1 MWIRDEQGAKSE
13 VYMTTLLLKEKDNP
27 NIPKQIRDWLNTKK
41 PQGRLSFSANR
52 NLLRGGYDVTIT
64 LETKEQKPKTK
75 KEKKPKTIECVA
87 DTLQSALKKAETK
100 LPTNADIIEKKLIP
114 SALRVVTVEGVD
126 EENAR
131 AKAKRA
137 KRKTESI
144 GAITLEK
151 EGKKGFL
158 GLGKKP
164 NAYKVRLIEPAAV
177 RIKYQI
183 ANKEEMASINRSL
196 LKEALRDESAFVR
209 ENAALDIAEAVK
221 LGHLSE
227 AEACTYLCPLL
238 EKDPEDSV
246 REFTVGAMW
255 RVIGDKSARKSL
267 CKAIISDSSRILRL
281 LGLSCLKSYHDMGG
295 RDKETLECMIR
306 AGCNDEDLRVR
317 RFAQSCLKM
326 YLILCLDQ
334 LSLAEKEQ
342 IESACQD
349 LPYGFRES
357 MDSAILMLMNALYA
371 GPISDGRITESTLP
385 LERVREK
392 RESLKDAVPALIEG
406 LQMDIR
412 KSALE
417 VLQIVTGRD
426 FGENQTQWREWWEQN
441 KH

>member
-1 MWIRDEQGAKSE
+1 MWIRDEQDANSA
-13 VYMTTLLLKEKDNP
+13 VFMTILLLKEKDDP
-27 NIPKQIRDWLNTKK
+27 NIPKDIREFLKSEERE
-41 PQGRLSFSANR
+41 GALSFSAVPNSS
-52 NLLRGGYDVTIT
+52 RGGYDVTIT
-64 LETKEQKPKTK
+64 LEKKKQKPKTK
-75 KEKKPKTIECVA
+75 KEKKPKTIEYVGH
-87 DTLQSALKKAETK
+87 TLQSALKKAETK

-114 SALRVVTVEGVD
+114 SSLRVVTSEGVD

-144 GAITLEK
+144 GSITLEK

-164 NAYKVRLIEPAAV
+164 NAYKVRLIEQAAV
-177 RIKYQI
+177 RIKYEI
-183 ANKEEMASINRSL
+183 ASKEEMASINRSL
-196 LKEALRDESAFVR
+196 LKEALKDESPFVR

-221 LGHLSE
+221 LGHLSQP
-227 AEACTYLCPLL
+227 EACTYLCPLL
-238 EKDPEDSV
+238 EKDPDDSV

-255 RVIGDKSARKSL
+255 RVIGDKSARQSL
-267 CKAIISDSSRILRL
+267 CKAIISDSSRIVRL
-281 LGLSCLKSYHDMGG
+281 LGLSCLNSYHDMAG

-317 RFAQSCLKM
+317 RFAQSCLKI
-326 YLILCLDQ
+326 YLILCLDE

-357 MDSAILMLMNALYA
+357 MDSEILMLMNALYA
-371 GPISDGRITESTLP
+371 GPISDGRITESTLA

-392 RESLKDAVPALIEG
+392 RESLKDAVPSLIEG